1 MIPRKS
7 NHIAESTPS
16 FPFDSISP
24 AEMLLCPGHVLLS
37 SQLGLPNFRIID
49 EGEAAEG
56 DIIATNPNSL
66 NNYRVTN
73 SDVTSVV
80 TIGSVGRLENIYD
93 QTGNGHNSASSFA
106 QLSNPIFRSGSL
118 ITTNADKV
126 AFEQTEHSA
135 SYENIVSGLPI
146 PNEFA
151 FYYVGRFNG
160 DMGGTGPIIYQT
172 DAFEMG
178 CQYLGSNLFAVVPS
192 GINADFGSNPNNQL
206 FLIEH
211 IEAEG
216 ETRFRFNNGSV
227 ISDFSSWAAG
237 SFNLMTSNGATAT
250 SPSLKTN
257 FVGLWS
263 GAGDAARS
271 LAIRTALNNLFGI
284 W

>member
-1 MIPRKS
+1 MIPKRIQTS
-7 NHIAESTPS
+7 AAAAV
-16 FPFDSISP
+16 FPFDGIAS
-24 AEMLLCPGHVLLS
+24 AEMILCPGHVLLS

-49 EGEAAEG
+49 EAEAAEG
-56 DIIATNPNSL
+56 DIIATNPTL
-66 NNYRVTN
+66 ANNYRVTD

-80 TIGSVGRLENIYD
+80 TIGSTGRLENIYD
-93 QTGNGHNSASSFA
+93 QTGNGNHSASSFA
-106 QLSNPIFRSGSL
+106 QLSNPIFRAGSL
-118 ITTNADKV
+118 ITTDTNRV
-126 AFEQTEHSA
+126 AFEQTDNSA
-135 SYENIVSGLPI
+135 SYENIVTGLPI

-160 DMGGTGPIIYQT
+160 DMAGTGPVVYQT
-172 DAFEMG
+172 DTFAMG
-178 CQYLGSNLFAVVPS
+178 CQYLGSNLFAVVPA
-192 GINADFGSNPNNQL
+192 GLNADFGSNPNNQL

-237 SFNLMTSNGATAT
+237 SYNLLTSNGATAT

-263 GAGDAARS
+263 GAGDASRS
-271 LAIRTALNNLFGI
+271 LAIRNALNSLFGI